1 MPNITVGV
9 PKRDVDTKRKLVA
22 KLTDLV
28 AEIYGVPKEAIT
40 VVIEENPPENI
51 GVGGVLLVD
60 RQR

>member
-1 MPNITVGV
+1 MPSITVGV

-22 KLTDLV
+22 QLTDLV

>member
-1 MPNITVGV
+1 MPSITVGV
-9 PKRDVDTKRKLVA
+9 PKRDIDTKRKLVA
-22 KLTDLV
+22 RLTDLV